1 MPAYAY
7 VGDTLQR
14 RGQGAAAQARR
25 AQRVR
30 VRADGGCGEPA
41 GAAETVRG

>member
-7 VGDTLQR
+7 EGETLER

-25 AQRVR
+25 AKRVR
-30 VRADGGCGEPA
+30 VRAGGGFCEPA